1 MEKLYNQIAKSDLL
15 CIKTRLKIS
24 VEEIQQKHPERLEY
38 INPMLES
45 INQIDYVYNILESLE
60 TNLVTARQR
69 NYDLELINLRLLSD
83 VDKLRQ
89 EIKIN
94 KKIEESNI

>member
-24 VEEIQQKHPERLEY
+24 VEEIQEKHPERLEY

-45 INQIDYVYNILESLE
+45 ISQIDYVYNVFESVD
-60 TNLVTARQR
+60 TNLKTARQR
-69 NYDLELINLRLLSD
+69 NYDLELINLKLL
-83 VDKLRQ
+83 
-89 EIKIN
+89 
-94 KKIEESNI
+94 

>member
-24 VEEIQQKHPERLEY
+24 VEEIQEKHPERLEY

-45 INQIDYVYNILESLE
+45 ISQIDYVYNVFESVD
-60 TNLVTARQR
+60 TNLKTARQR
-69 NYDLELINLRLLSD
+69 NYDLELINLKLLSEI
-83 VDKLRQ
+83 DKLRQ

-94 KKIEESNI
+94 KKIEESNL